1 MQAGG
6 NDDAGIT
13 DINVTPLVDISLV
26 LVIIFMVT
34 APMVVQSGIIVNS
47 SKVTAS
53 VGKSTKSEAVSVK
66 LTAKGVLIDNN
77 KVPEE
82 QFVEYMRSALAKKEK
97 KLVMITCDRDV
108 KHGVMVWALDASKMA
123 GAKTLTIMKEETTK
137 EGK

>member
-6 NDDAGIT
+6 NDDEGIT

-34 APMVVQSGIIVNS
+34 APVVVQSGILVNS

-66 LTAKGVLIDNN
+66 LTTKGVLVDNN
-77 KVPEE
+77 KVADE
-82 QFVEYMRSALAKKEK
+82 QFVAYMKAALAKKEK

-108 KHGVMVWALDASKMA
+108 KHGVMVWALDSAKMA
-123 GAKTLTIMKEETTK
+123 GAKSLTIMKEDNKMED
-137 EGK
+137 

>member
-6 NDDAGIT
+6 NDDEGIT

-34 APMVVQSGIIVNS
+34 APVVVQSGILVNS

-66 LTAKGVLIDNN
+66 LTTKGVLVDNN
-77 KVPEE
+77 KVADE
-82 QFVEYMRSALAKKEK
+82 QFVAYMKAALAKKEK

-108 KHGVMVWALDASKMA
+108 KHGVMVWALDSAKMA
-123 GAKTLTIMKEETTK
+123 GAKSLTIMKEDNKK
-137 EGK
+137 ED